1 MDWKRSSK
9 RHKAATFDFLGIPH
23 DIKPQ
28 ARRQLVGHPDLE
40 KHVIRAVGELLAV
53 HPRCFLAVRQN
64 SGGASYEQASGK
76 YAPIFFYKLLR
87 PHDAMTITDFWGI
100 VKTPRFDLYLPFAI
114 ECKRP
119 SWNGISS
126 DREMR
131 QEKFIALICESGGVG
146 GFVRNVE
153 EANAIL
159 G

>member
-28 ARRQLVGHPDLE
+28 ARRQLVDHPDLE
-40 KHVIRAVGELLAV
+40 KHVLRAVGELLAA
-53 HPRCFLAVRQN
+53 HPRVLLAVRQN
-64 SGGASYEQASGK
+64 SGGASYEHSSGR

-87 PHDAMTITDFWGI
+87 PHDAMTIPDFWGL
-100 VKTPRFDLYLPFAI
+100 VEHPGVHRTMPFAI